1 MGLFDKM
8 KQAASA
14 AGGNQTVTFTFQE
27 LPESLAQM
35 QALPEASLDTPFKT
49 AALTVCAL
57 CAYGADK
64 NIGKEMLNWLRGP
77 RPLNGQDISFLN
89 DRFRDGKSYIPFS
102 YFVGASPE
110 NGYTPRQPFTLLVGS
125 NHTSNVEEG
134 YCKLFIPCGGAD
146 DPRPIKLRRKGNGQ
160 CCCATSAISPPTP
173 RWSCT
178 PAPAKS
184 WYSPPFLSGE
194 NGHVVEA
201 EGVCDFTIYPEG
213 DDWETTTSP
222 WSLEGNW
229 LEIARDTDEG
239 YSETAPEDADRMC
252 FLPVD
257 GETEGNQLPFTASY
271 ITPYPELN
279 VEEADLFYQEGTP
292 EVPFRSNQEWYATFT
307 GEDGSRYAIT
317 LEDEDTLALKVYLD
331 GNESYLSLVNT
342 VYFARQEAMG

>member
-14 AGGNQTVTFTFQE
+14 AGGNQTVTFTFQA

-64 NIGKEMLNWLRGP
+64 NIGLEMLNWLRGP

-125 NHTSNVEEG
+125 NHTSYVEDG

-146 DPRPIKLRRKGNGQ
+146 SPRPIKLRQRGSDGKWFLWEQYLLTGVR
-160 CCCATSAISPPTP
+160 TP
-173 RWSCT
+173 
-178 PAPAKS
+178 K
-184 WYSPPFLSGE
+184 
-194 NGHVVEA
+194 
-201 EGVCDFTIYPEG
+201 
-213 DDWETTTSP
+213 
-222 WSLEGNW
+222 
-229 LEIARDTDEG
+229 
-239 YSETAPEDADRMC
+239 
-252 FLPVD
+252 
-257 GETEGNQLPFTASY
+257 
-271 ITPYPELN
+271 
-279 VEEADLFYQEGTP
+279 EADP
-292 EVPFRSNQEWYATFT
+292 WA
-307 GEDGSRYAIT
+307 
-317 LEDEDTLALKVYLD
+317 
-331 GNESYLSLVNT
+331 
-342 VYFARQEAMG
+342 